1 MNGEAGGLVC
11 KTIGAAFFVLNVHI
25 TPVQKL
31 CQELS
36 FLCIL
41 SAMSLGE
48 TVRRSVLEQRGVC
61 TILAAGH
68 LIVPSN
74 RDRKSVSRL
83 LPPLVCPL
91 NVVLEQRNL
100 ALTIGNPAL
109 QSDNLFASLDISEEL
124 NISLYVVVKR
134 LKRSDRGCIGSLFT
148 PSLSV
153 IPSIPFRSR
162 LGDLLFLSQ
171 WHLIDWCACSNR
183 RTKC

>member
-74 RDRKSVSRL
+74 RDTLFLSRL
-83 LPPLVCPL
+83 LPIHWCARSMSSS
-91 NVVLEQRNL
+91 NS
-100 ALTIGNPAL
+100 
-109 QSDNLFASLDISEEL
+109 QSM
-124 NISLYVVVKR
+124 R
-134 LKRSDRGCIGSLFT
+134 W
-148 PSLSV
+148 LSV
-153 IPSIPFRSR
+153 ILHRNLIVSLPRWIFPRS
-162 LGDLLFLSQ
+162 
-171 WHLIDWCACSNR
+171 
-183 RTKC
+183 